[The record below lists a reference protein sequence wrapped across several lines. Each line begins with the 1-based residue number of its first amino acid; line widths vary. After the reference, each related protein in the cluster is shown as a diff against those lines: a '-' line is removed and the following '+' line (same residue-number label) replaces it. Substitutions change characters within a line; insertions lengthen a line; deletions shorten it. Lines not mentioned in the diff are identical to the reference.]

1 MTTALKID
9 SCLLKPAR
17 NQCLLF
23 FLQSSSRRLRFLY
36 CIYLFILV
44 FILPTNSFQSSVL
57 KVTHARFQAT
67 KCGDAGPDIHYP
79 YKIKGQHQ
87 HTDSLPGFELL
98 CKDNLTTIHFPS
110 YGDLEVKSISYD
122 TKNIHLLDPKKCV
135 HHVFLNL
142 NLSLTP
148 FHYFYVL
155 KNYTYL
161 NCSTA
166 LPPPFVEVPC
176 LSAASYH
183 VYTVDSALP
192 VPGSCEGV
200 KTVAIPF
207 AYSPYLSDS
216 ILGLR
221 LTWDMSETEDSKTI
235 NHTRGSHTSRNLV
248 IGSSMCVFVMVMLL
262 LISTK
267 IRVAARNNHQKEEQ
281 LLHS

>member
-1 MTTALKID
+1 MGGFIILF
-9 SCLLKPAR
+9 LL
-17 NQCLLF
+17 CVL
-23 FLQSSSRRLRFLY
+23 
-36 CIYLFILV
+36 
-44 FILPTNSFQSSVL
+44 SFQSSVL

-79 YKIKGQHQ
+79 YQIKGQHQ

-135 HHVFLNL
+135 HRVFLNL

-235 NHTRGSHTSRNLV
+235 NHTRGSHTSRNLGKLNYFFFFLAPCWKFGLNSFDITV
-248 IGSSMCVFVMVMLL
+248 SLDYSLVYKFLYCCAVQLLGPACVFLWW
-262 LISTK
+262 
-267 IRVAARNNHQKEEQ
+267 
-281 LLHS
+281 